1 MPMRFLRLCLA
12 ALLVPASA
20 AWAGQPLATED
31 AAVLSR
37 SDCEF
42 ESSLRRQTERGAA
55 SSSGAAVKLGCG
67 IGWRSQVA
75 LGLDAE
81 RSGGRTDQGL
91 KLGGKTA
98 LNEAAAGQPAFTL
111 AWELAAARPAG
122 GSLALEDTSALAV
135 TTLTLRPALQLHAN
149 LGWSRSRSQRRS
161 STLWAV
167 AVEQAASDRLDLMA
181 EVYASDR
188 DPAPWMAAGL
198 RWALVPDK
206 LSIDA
211 SAGLQASSAR
221 ARRITLGV
229 KAGF

>member
-1 MPMRFLRLCLA
+1 MRLLHLCIA
-12 ALLVPASA
+12 ALLVPAAA
-20 AWAGQPLATED
+20 AWAGQPLNTED
-31 AAVLSR
+31 AAVLER
-37 SDCEF
+37 ADCEL
-42 ESSLRRQTERGAA
+42 ETSLRRQTARAA
-55 SSSGAAVKLGCG
+55 SPANGFALKFGCG
-67 IGWRSQVA
+67 VAWRTQVA

-81 RSGGRTDQGL
+81 RSGGSTAQGL
-91 KLGGKTA
+91 RLGGKTA
-98 LNEAAAGQPAFTL
+98 LNEAAAGQPAFAL

-122 GSLALEDTSALAV
+122 GSLSLEDTTALAV
-135 TTLTLRPALQLHAN
+135 TSLKLRPALQVHAH
-149 LGWSRSRSQRRS
+149 LGWSHSRSQERN

-181 EVYASDR
+181 EVHASDR
-188 DPAPWMAAGL
+188 VRAPWVAAGL

-221 ARRITLGV
+221 ARRVTLGV